1 MTLKVAQVPCH
12 LIRDAHEWIN
22 EIPTVPYLL
31 PNEGERAWQTA
42 GKEVTLSQDDSGSL
56 VLAISLKS
64 NKKHCMCLTL

>member
-31 PNEGERAWQTA
+31 PNEAERAWQTE
-42 GKEVTLSQDDSGSL
+42 GKEVTLSKMILGEENDKQ
-56 VLAISLKS
+56 IKT
-64 NKKHCMCLTL
+64 NK